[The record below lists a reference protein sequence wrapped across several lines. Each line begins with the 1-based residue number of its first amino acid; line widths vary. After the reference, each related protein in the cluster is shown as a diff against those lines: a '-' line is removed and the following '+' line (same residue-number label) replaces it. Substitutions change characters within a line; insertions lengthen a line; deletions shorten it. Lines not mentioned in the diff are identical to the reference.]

1 MPRPH
6 SGRDLARR
14 DALARTRPAEPAG
27 DGGAAALE
35 ARLRE
40 VLEEVTALDLEIE
53 SLSAALADFS
63 RSWERRLAAAF
74 AERGV
79 AERLVRRIQALED
92 ALQEETLRVQSAEP
106 APPPRRRAARR
117 TRSASAARRARV
129 SWAWP
134 ELPEPEGEAGEGLPA
149 GTDAPP
155 EEPAALPEV
164 EAREVSLKRIYRRLA
179 RLLHPDLAQD
189 DAERA
194 RLSDLMARVNA
205 AYARG
210 DLTELS
216 VMAER
221 LGAGEPLEELT
232 DEQRRAHLQARV
244 ANLERIAASLRRER
258 DRLQRSDTARL
269 RAEATARA
277 EAGGDFVEETRAE
290 LAEETRA
297 AYADALLRLERLA
310 RAARELGRARK
321 GRMRELT
328 KRGPTGAKRAFD
340 PLAESD
346 LVRRGAA
353 RLEQRRATAA
363 ARELARHLE
372 DQARAAPW
380 EVALTCLAF
389 FAEAAG
395 ARPPDVLAGSD
406 GWTAVWEALREE
418 WPAAPELARLL
429 ARLPRHLTLGA
440 RQEGDEV
447 LAGLQLAAE
456 DLAAGVLIA
465 LDRPAVAV
473 IGAAVL
479 AELGP
484 RETCAACGA
493 TGPARHLHRTRGLDT
508 LHGMVCGSC
517 GAVLRSYWR
526 YGEVDGLEALA
537 PHALRL
543 GLVAETTAALAG
555 TALGFQM
562 LPEEADA
569 LTADKLRRRFA
580 DLYLGP
586 YEVELAPAAIE
597 VLAEGED
604 GPLGAG
610 AKLAERGRLELAP
623 SPDAGITGP
632 ELLELLR
639 GRIERRFRP

>member
-1 MPRPH
+1 MPRAH

-14 DALARTRPAEPAG
+14 DALARTRAPAARA
-27 DGGAAALE
+27 DGAAELE

-40 VLEEVTALDLEIE
+40 ILDEVTALDLELE
-53 SLSAALADFS
+53 ALSAALAEFS
-63 RSWERRLAAAF
+63 RTWERALGRAF

-79 AERLVRRIQALED
+79 AERLVRRLQALED
-92 ALQEETLRVQSAEP
+92 ALLDEAERVAAAEP
-106 APPPRRRAARR
+106 LPARRRRAERR
-117 TRSASAARRARV
+117 TRRRDTAARRARAA
-129 SWAWP
+129 WAWP
-134 ELPEPEGEAGEGLPA
+134 ELDEPGQDEAPPAGPAAPEPPVQEAA
-149 GTDAPP
+149 
-155 EEPAALPEV
+155 PEV
-164 EAREVSLKRIYRRLA
+164 EAREVTLKRLYRRLA

-194 RLSDLMARVNA
+194 RLSDLMARINA

-216 VMAER
+216 VTAER
-221 LGAGEPLEELT
+221 LGAGEPLGELT

-244 ANLERIAASLRRER
+244 ANLEMIAASLRRER
-258 DRLQRSDTARL
+258 DRLVRSDTERL
-269 RAEATARA
+269 RAEARARA
-277 EAGGDFVEETRAE
+277 EAGGDYTEETRVE
-290 LAEETRA
+290 LEEETRV
-297 AYADALLRLERLA
+297 AYADGLLRLERLA
-310 RAARELGRARK
+310 RAARELARARK
-321 GRMRELT
+321 GRMRELE
-328 KRGPTGAKRAFD
+328 KRGPTGARRAFD
-340 PLAESD
+340 PLAESE

-380 EVALTCLAF
+380 DVALTCLAF

-395 ARPPDVLAGSD
+395 ARPPDVLASAA
-406 GWTAVWEALREE
+406 GWSAVWEGLREE

-440 RQEGDEV
+440 RREGDEV
-447 LAGLQLAAE
+447 LAGLQLAGE
-456 DLAAGVLIA
+456 DLGAGVLIA
-465 LDRPAVAV
+465 LERPAVAR
-473 IGAAVL
+473 IGAAAL

-484 RETCAACGA
+484 RETCAACGEV
-493 TGPARHLHRTRGLDT
+493 GPARHLHRTRGLDT
-508 LHGMVCGSC
+508 LHGLVCAGC

-543 GLVAETTAALAG
+543 GLVGEVTAALAG
-555 TALGFQM
+555 TTLGFQM
-562 LPEEADA
+562 LPAEAEA
-569 LTADKLRRRFA
+569 LTTDRLRRRFA
-580 DLYLGP
+580 ELYLAP
-586 YEVELAPAAIE
+586 YEVPLAPAAVE
-597 VLAEGED
+597 VRAEDQEP
-604 GPLGAG
+604 PLGPGARLAG
-610 AKLAERGRLELAP
+610 HGRLELAP
-623 SPDAGITGP
+623 GPDAGITGP

>member
-1 MPRPH
+1 MPHAP
-6 SGRDLARR
+6 SARDLARR
-14 DALARTRPAEPAG
+14 DALARTRAPEASGPGRTAE
-27 DGGAAALE
+27 LE
-35 ARLRE
+35 ARLRA

-53 SLSAALADFS
+53 ALSAALAEFS
-63 RSWERRLAAAF
+63 RAWERQLGRAF

-79 AERLVRRIQALED
+79 AERLVRRLQALED
-92 ALQEETLRVQSAEP
+92 ALLEESTRVSEAEP
-106 APPPRRRAARR
+106 AERRRAQRRARKA
-117 TRSASAARRARV
+117 SSAARARAARDPGPEEEA
-129 SWAWP
+129 WA
-134 ELPEPEGEAGEGLPA
+134 EAQAEPA
-149 GTDAPP
+149 G
-155 EEPAALPEV
+155 PAAPEAPPEV
-164 EAREVSLKRIYRRLA
+164 EAAEISLKRIYRRLA

-221 LGAGEPLEELT
+221 VGAGEPLEELT
-232 DEQRRAHLQARV
+232 DEERQAHLQARV

-258 DRLQRSDTARL
+258 DRLGRSDTERL
-269 RAEATARA
+269 RAEAARRA
-277 EAGGDFVEETRAE
+277 EAGGDLVAETRAE
-290 LAEETRA
+290 LDDETQA
-297 AYADALLRLERLA
+297 AYADALHRLDRLA
-310 RAARELGRARK
+310 KAARELARARK
-321 GRMRELT
+321 GRMKELE
-328 KRGPTGAKRAFD
+328 KRGPTGARRTFD
-340 PLAESD
+340 PLAESP

-353 RLEQRRATAA
+353 RLDQRRATAA
-363 ARELARHLE
+363 ARELARSLE

-395 ARPPDVLAGSD
+395 GRAPEVLDGRE
-406 GWTAVWEALREE
+406 GWTAVWDAVRGA
-418 WPAAPELARLL
+418 WPAAPDLPRAM

-440 RQEGDEV
+440 RSQGDEV

-456 DLAAGVLIA
+456 DLSAGVLMA
-465 LDRPAVAV
+465 LERPAVGR

-479 AELGP
+479 AALGP
-484 RETCAACGA
+484 QETCAACGQA
-493 TGPARHLHRTRGLDT
+493 GPARHLHRTRGLDT
-508 LHGMVCGSC
+508 LHGLVCGRC

-543 GLVAETTAALAG
+543 GLVAEVTAALGG

-562 LPEEADA
+562 LPDEAEA
-569 LTADKLRRRFA
+569 LTAERLRRRFA
-580 DLYLGP
+580 ELYLAP
-586 YEVELAPAAIE
+586 YEVALPPAAVQ
-597 VLAEGED
+597 VLAEE
-604 GPLGAG
+604 GPLGPGARVAG
-610 AKLAERGRLELAP
+610 RGRLELAP
-623 SPDAGITGP
+623 APDAGVTGP

-639 GRIERRFRP
+639 ARIERRFRP